1 MYLYD
6 ENVITIKPR
15 RVHLFVRSLSLPFQ
29 FLNDRGSAAAAARYT
44 AMCKLRGHLS
54 DVRLGDLPTI

>member
-29 FLNDRGSAAAAARYT
+29 FLNDQIHSNVQAAGAFVGR
-44 AMCKLRGHLS
+44 
-54 DVRLGDLPTI
+54 